1 MHSQGAFEQR
11 AHHGREMMMQR
22 AAHGALGARKR
33 CHSDTSGGGAGARRG
48 KKKWHVSEDKPM
60 FIDEEY
66 ATETYG
72 RGVAR
77 EPHVVESLGFDPP
90 AGVAAKGTK
99 WATVRSLAD
108 RSVVRTLPAH
118 QLVTLAKYFT
128 RRVDATEEGHLCT
141 DASCPRCPPLFE
153 AVRIEAARN
162 QPPMTFATK
171 WKELTEVVG
180 VPEGVF
186 S

>member
-1 MHSQGAFEQR
+1 
-11 AHHGREMMMQR
+11 MQR
-22 AAHGALGARKR
+22 AAVHGALGARKR
-33 CHSDTSGGGAGARRG
+33 WRSEASGGGAGASSGGAGAKRS
-48 KKKWHVSEDKPM
+48 KKKWHVSEGKPM

-72 RGVAR
+72 RGAAR
-77 EPHVVESLGFDPP
+77 EPHVVEGLGFDPP
-90 AGVAAKGTK
+90 PGVAAKGTK

-108 RSVVRTLPAH
+108 SSVVRVLPAH

-141 DASCPRCPPLFE
+141 EPSCARCPPLFE
-153 AVRIEAARN
+153 AVRLEAARN
-162 QPPMTFATK
+162 RPPMTFAGK

-180 VPEGVF
+180 VPEGVAG